1 MKRKKLMERLD
12 RIDFRNT
19 TTYIEGRT
27 EAEHFRLCVEITDT
41 LTREAIEVID
51 LFADG
56 LYIVN
61 PNYNWSKCK
70 DTINTEDEGYERF
83 IYVET
88 AEVCC
93 EERLIIFSNGDGWGY
108 LVDFDSILG
117 VAYVVA
123 GTMLKKVIL
132 TTYGECGEWVD
143 ELE

>member
-1 MKRKKLMERLD
+1 MERLY

-19 TTYIEGRT
+19 TTYIEGRIK
-27 EAEHFRLCVEITDT
+27 AEHFRLCVEITDT

-61 PNYNWSKCK
+61 PIYNWSKCK
-70 DTINTEDEGYERF
+70 AGDEVYERF

-108 LVDFDSILG
+108 LVDFDDVVG
-117 VAYVVA
+117 VAYVPA
-123 GTMLKKVIL
+123 GNTLKKVIL
-132 TTYGECGEWVD
+132 TTYGEWVD

>member
-1 MKRKKLMERLD
+1 MKRKNLMERLD
-12 RIDFRNT
+12 RTDFRDT

-27 EAEHFRLCVEITDT
+27 EAEHFRLCVEITDI
-41 LTREAIEVID
+41 LTEEAVRVIS
-51 LFADG
+51 LFKDG

-61 PNYNWSKCK
+61 PKYNWSKWK
-70 DTINTEDEGYERF
+70 DTINTEDEIYERF

-88 AEVCC
+88 AEVNCS
-93 EERLIIFSNGDGWGY
+93 ERLIVFSNGDGWGY

-132 TTYGECGEWVD
+132 TTYGEWVD

>member
-1 MKRKKLMERLD
+1 MKRKNLMERLY
-12 RIDFRNT
+12 RIDFSNT

-41 LTREAIEVID
+41 LTREAIDVIS
-51 LFADG
+51 LFKDG

-61 PNYNWSKCK
+61 PNYNWSRCK

-108 LVDFDSILG
+108 LVDFDDVVG
-117 VAYVVA
+117 VAYVAA
-123 GTMLKKVIL
+123 GNTLKTVIL
-132 TTYGECGEWVD
+132 TTYGEWVD

>member
-1 MKRKKLMERLD
+1 MKRKNLMERLD
-12 RIDFRNT
+12 RVDFSST
-19 TTYIEGRT
+19 TTYIEGRIKAT
-27 EAEHFRLCVEITDT
+27 HVRLCVVTDT
-41 LTREAIEVID
+41 LTEEAIDVID

-61 PNYNWSKCK
+61 PIYNWSKCK
-70 DTINTEDEGYERF
+70 AGDEVYERF

-88 AEVCC
+88 AEVYC

-132 TTYGECGEWVD
+132 TTYGEWGD